1 MMKGRKAGWVMVF
14 SGILLTLS
22 LIILGKAIV
31 DECVRLNGAYS
42 MQKVLVS
49 EKKQAGQKGENSFSI
64 DDINRLEKELSTK
77 NISYTALSG
86 MAGTSAV
93 YGDNAY
99 PVSLTG
105 IDYLYTRFSGLVLE
119 EGNHITK
126 KQEEEGALVAVID
139 EELAWEIFK
148 TDKVIGKTI
157 DIFNA
162 AFTIVG
168 VVEKEAS
175 IIGKL
180 TDDGLPDVYIPAS
193 VMLELDTTAR
203 ITGLQIKTAE
213 SNLMDQNTPAVSAA
227 ISQIGKNPS
236 SYDIKDYNLRH
247 ALMEQKPLLLIFVL
261 GLAAMLSLA
270 AYIKNLTKELY
281 LLIKNSCKTDY
292 FSNVLKRKLG
302 EIGGSILEMVLSLAG
317 MALIWIGIRF
327 TLYIPPENIP
337 DELINVSYYSD
348 LIKAAIQGGVQNRG
362 FVAPQAELIVNAADM
377 LLNLLLC
384 VSFVLGF
391 LLLYAGLRE
400 LKELNMDTFKLTT
413 ALGLFFLL
421 SLGILAVAAY
431 LTGLPYAVNVKGI
444 LVVWVFIFLNIS
456 LIVKRKESDVKNV

>member
-1 MMKGRKAGWVMVF
+1 MMKGIKAGWVMVF
-14 SGILLTLS
+14 LGILLILS

-31 DECVRLNGAYS
+31 DECVRLNGFYS
-42 MQKVLVS
+42 MKKVLVS
-49 EKKQAGQKGENSFSI
+49 EKKQVGQKGENSFSI

-77 NISYTALSG
+77 NISYTAQSG
-86 MAGTSAV
+86 MASTSAV
-93 YGDNAY
+93 YGDNVY

-105 IDYLYTRFSGLVLE
+105 IDYLYTQFRGRVLE
-119 EGNHITK
+119 EGNYITQ
-126 KQEEEGALVAVID
+126 KQQEEGALVVLID

-157 DIFNA
+157 DIFNT

-180 TDDGLPDVYIPAS
+180 TDDGLPDVYISAS

-203 ITGLQIKTAE
+203 ITDLQIKTVNA
-213 SNLMDQNTPAVSAA
+213 NTLDQNTTEVSAA
-227 ISQIGKNPS
+227 IRQIGKDPS
-236 SYDIKDYNLRH
+236 SYNISDYNLKL
-247 ALMEQKPLLLIFVL
+247 ALMEQKPLLLVFVL

-281 LLIKNSCKTDY
+281 ILIKNSCKTDY
-292 FSNVLKRKLG
+292 FSNVLKSKLG

-337 DELINVSYYSD
+337 DELINISYYSD

-362 FVAPQAELIVNAADM
+362 YVAPQAELIVNAADM

-391 LLLYAGLRE
+391 LLLYAGFRE
-400 LKELNMDTFKLTT
+400 LKEWNMDTFKLTT
-413 ALGLFFLL
+413 ALGLFFLI
-421 SLGILAVAAY
+421 SLGILTVEAY
-431 LTGLPYAVNVKGI
+431 LMGLPYVVNVKGI
-444 LVVWVFIFLNIS
+444 LVAWVFIFLNVVRNI
-456 LIVKRKESDVKNV
+456 KEKESDVKNV

>member
-1 MMKGRKAGWVMVF
+1 MMKRRKAGWIMVF

-49 EKKQAGQKGENSFSI
+49 EKKRADQNRENSFSI

-77 NISYTALSG
+77 DISYTAQLG
-86 MAGTSAV
+86 MSSTSAV
-93 YGDNAY
+93 YGDNTY
-99 PVSLTG
+99 LVSLTG
-105 IDYLYTRFSGLVLE
+105 IDYLYTRFSGLILE
-119 EGNHITK
+119 EGNYITQ
-126 KQEEEGALVAVID
+126 KQEDEGALVTVID

-180 TDDGLPDVYIPAS
+180 TDDGLPDVYILAS

-203 ITGLQIKTAE
+203 ITGFQIKTAE
-213 SNLMDQNTPAVSAA
+213 SNILDQNTPAVSAA
-227 ISQIGKNPS
+227 ISQIGKDPS
-236 SYDIKDYNLRH
+236 GYDIKDYNLTH
-247 ALMEQKPLLLIFVL
+247 ALMEQKPLLLVFVL

-292 FSNVLKRKLG
+292 FLNVLKCKLG

-337 DELINVSYYSD
+337 DELINISYYTD

-362 FVAPQAELIVNAADM
+362 YIAPQAELIVNAADM
-377 LLNLLLC
+377 LLNFLLC
-384 VSFVLGF
+384 VSFVPGF

-400 LKELNMDTFKLTT
+400 LKELNMDTFKLTSE
-413 ALGLFFLL
+413 LGLFFML
-421 SLGILAVAAY
+421 SLCILAVAAY

-444 LVVWVFIFLNIS
+444 LVAWVFIFSNTH
-456 LIVKRKESDVKNV
+456 